1 MSHFSLERFP
11 FEGNDNKTT
20 TVATINGRLLNPSST
35 LMITNGNTT
44 NPQLRTSV
52 EMDGT
57 FKIDNSHLWAT
68 KSPCNFTPTQSI
80 YHSGPIITHSLYIF
94 HPLFEGQK
102 CFFKEVFFHKILSLC
117 IVGIQVQ
124 FVIKSTL

>member
-44 NPQLRTSV
+44 YPQIRTFL
-52 EMDGT
+52 EMDRSLKMG
-57 FKIDNSHLWAT
+57 
-68 KSPCNFTPTQSI
+68 NF
-80 YHSGPIITHSLYIF
+80 YI
-94 HPLFEGQK
+94 GA
-102 CFFKEVFFHKILSLC
+102 I
-117 IVGIQVQ
+117 
-124 FVIKSTL
+124 

>member
-11 FEGNDNKTT
+11 FEGNDNKTA

-44 NPQLRTSV
+44 NPKLRTFL

-57 FKIDNSHLWAT
+57 FKI
-68 KSPCNFTPTQSI
+68 
-80 YHSGPIITHSLYIF
+80 
-94 HPLFEGQK
+94 
-102 CFFKEVFFHKILSLC
+102 
-117 IVGIQVQ
+117 VQ
-124 FVIKSTL
+124 FQLRGYIIYRLHRIPVILHQLHQSM